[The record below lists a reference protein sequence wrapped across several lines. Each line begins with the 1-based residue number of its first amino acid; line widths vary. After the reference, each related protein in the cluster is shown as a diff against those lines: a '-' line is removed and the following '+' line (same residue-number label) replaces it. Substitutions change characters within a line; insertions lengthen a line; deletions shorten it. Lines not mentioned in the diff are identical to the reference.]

1 MDENALLKPIK
12 VGQYELANRIFVAPM
27 TRCRANNTENAPT
40 PLMAEYY
47 SLRASAT
54 EGSQLSKQAVGYINT
69 HGIHTPAQKEGWKLS
84 TRAVNFFVRQES
96 MK

>member
-54 EGSQLSKQAVGYINT
+54 EGSQISKQAVGYINT
-69 HGIHTPAQKEGWKLS
+69 PGIHTPAQMDGWKLS